1 MVPDRLS
8 YKEMFIDTMKYPDE
22 WTQNMQSYQQ
32 NKQKI
37 MDRIVDV
44 MENYSK
50 YLAEIEKQKKKLQT
64 EFFHGKNLYEAID
77 ESIIT

>member
-1 MVPDRLS
+1 
-8 YKEMFIDTMKYPDE
+8 
-22 WTQNMQSYQQ
+22 MQSYQQ

-50 YLAEIEKQKKKLQT
+50 YLAEIEKQKKKLQS

-77 ESIIT
+77 ESL